1 MYPPSMTM
9 ALASSSTKAA
19 AEAARSS
26 RGISV
31 VLILQGSKPNWAG
44 SELKSPKVAGTLR
57 SRMPPPPG
65 HRFLFYI
72 SSNQLQ
78 KYTILSFR
86 WPGTN
91 WIDLAKIIWCHLSN
105 KSVRTRTIY
114 AKRMRDRNI
123 FMNLLLKWCKIIHI
137 MKISQFSIGF
147 MSLSSN
153 VLSNDNT
160 GVVKDLTKRFPQW
173 GSIWV

>member
-123 FMNLLLKWCKIIHI
+123 FMNLLLNCCK
-137 MKISQFSIGF
+137 KFTSQQFHNF
-147 MSLSSN
+147 PLDVWVCEAMF
-153 VLSNDNT
+153 LSNNNP
-160 GVVKDLTKRFPQW
+160 GVLKDLTKRFPQC